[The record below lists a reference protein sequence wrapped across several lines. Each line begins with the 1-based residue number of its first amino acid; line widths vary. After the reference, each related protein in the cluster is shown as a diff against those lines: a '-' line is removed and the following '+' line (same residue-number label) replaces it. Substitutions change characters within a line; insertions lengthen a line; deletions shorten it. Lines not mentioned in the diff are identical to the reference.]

1 MIVRKCAFQAVDPLR
16 FPSVCQIQHT
26 AHTGKLFIV
35 RSADRLFKKLLLP
48 VWVRLR
54 KREAQ
59 FGTACCCDL
68 GKLRCMPV
76 HTVDFCR
83 LIGEKMGESLMKCV
97 SIQSCQI
104 VCTFQCG
111 ICRRIPRSAF
121 CKGYSADYRFL
132 ILGNRAVDQHRDSEG
147 FPAWKAVHPAKGF
160 YAGLSDK
167 PILPPYPPKDPCP
180 KGIDG
185 YI

>member
-1 MIVRKCAFQAVDPLR
+1 MIVRKCAFQAVDSLR

-59 FGTACCCDL
+59 FGTACCCEL

-111 ICRRIPRSAF
+111 ICRRIRE
-121 CKGYSADYRFL
+121 KGA
-132 ILGNRAVDQHRDSEG
+132 
-147 FPAWKAVHPAKGF
+147 
-160 YAGLSDK
+160 
-167 PILPPYPPKDPCP
+167 
-180 KGIDG
+180 
-185 YI
+185 

>member
-1 MIVRKCAFQAVDPLR
+1 MIVRKCAFQAVDSLR

-48 VWVRLR
+48 VWIRLH

-59 FGTACCCDL
+59 FGTACCCGL

-83 LIGEKMGESLMKCV
+83 LIGEKMGES
-97 SIQSCQI
+97 S
-104 VCTFQCG
+104 
-111 ICRRIPRSAF
+111 
-121 CKGYSADYRFL
+121 
-132 ILGNRAVDQHRDSEG
+132 
-147 FPAWKAVHPAKGF
+147 
-160 YAGLSDK
+160 
-167 PILPPYPPKDPCP
+167 
-180 KGIDG
+180 
-185 YI
+185 

>member
-1 MIVRKCAFQAVDPLR
+1 MIVRKCALQAVDPLR

-111 ICRRIPRSAF
+111 ICRRIAVSNQEMRKPERSVEQ
-121 CKGYSADYRFL
+121 KTVKKNTPER
-132 ILGNRAVDQHRDSEG
+132 
-147 FPAWKAVHPAKGF
+147 
-160 YAGLSDK
+160 
-167 PILPPYPPKDPCP
+167 
-180 KGIDG
+180 
-185 YI
+185 

>member
-1 MIVRKCAFQAVDPLR
+1 MIVRKCALQAVDSLR

-26 AHTGKLFIV
+26 EHTGKLFIV
-35 RSADRLFKKLLLP
+35 RSADRLFEKLLLP

-97 SIQSCQI
+97 LSNSL
-104 VCTFQCG
+104 
-111 ICRRIPRSAF
+111 
-121 CKGYSADYRFL
+121 Y
-132 ILGNRAVDQHRDSEG
+132 
-147 FPAWKAVHPAKGF
+147 FPMRH
-160 YAGLSDK
+160 
-167 PILPPYPPKDPCP
+167 LPPDS
-180 KGIDG
+180 GVQARDA
-185 YI
+185 